1 MTNYTQGW
9 YFMKRFFPIFSI
21 FFILG
26 IFYFVPT
33 ANEVF
38 ASSIESDRLL
48 VKLVSEDGSEFIESV
63 SKDEF
68 ELLNGVEALQPD
80 FIRYAAIQTPNATSN
95 SWGKERIGVKKLEN
109 KLVPGK
115 GSVIIAV
122 IDTGVDYTHLML
134 KDRIVAGYDVLK
146 NTPDPMDVH
155 FHGTHVAGIIVDST
169 PANVKIMPIRALNE
183 KGEGYDSDISK
194 AIRFAVDNG
203 ADIINLSFVGE
214 GYSQHLA
221 DALHY
226 ALANNVLVV
235 VVAGNNRADS
245 ANYFPA
251 SEKNIIVVSA
261 TDQNDNIASF
271 SNTGNAID
279 LSAPGVEIVSS
290 LPGNRY
296 GSLNGTSM
304 AAPFVSSVAA
314 MIKLDDPTRSI
325 KDIERLLKKYVDDR
339 GAVGWDP
346 IFGEGI
352 VNVASYDEPQIV
364 SADFSGFI
372 SLPSARNVP
381 LNKEWHIEFNRQ
393 LSKKDIIDVQVFRG
407 SEVVPITL
415 RSIVV
420 TKEIV
425 ARPVVPYARST
436 SYKLVIRVKNGK
448 DYQMDFHTGY

>member
-1 MTNYTQGW
+1 
-9 YFMKRFFPIFSI
+9 MKKILSTLGL
-21 FFILG
+21 FFIVG
-26 IFYFVPT
+26 ISFVIPT
-33 ANEVF
+33 ANEGF
-38 ASSIESDRLL
+38 ASSKENDRLL

-63 SKDEF
+63 SQEEF
-68 ELLNGVEALQPD
+68 ELLNGVEVLQPD
-80 FIRYAAIQTPNATSN
+80 FIRYSAIQSTDVPTN
-95 SWGKERIGVKKLEN
+95 SWGKERIGVKKIEN

-122 IDTGVDYTHLML
+122 IDTGVDYTHPML
-134 KDRIVAGYDVLK
+134 KDRIVAGYDVIK
-146 NTPDPMDVH
+146 NTSDPMDVH

-169 PANVKIMPIRALNE
+169 PANVKIMPIRAMNE
-183 KGEGYDSDISK
+183 KGKGYDSDISA

-203 ADIINLSFVGE
+203 TDIINLSFVG
-214 GYSQHLA
+214 GDYSQYLA
-221 DALHY
+221 DALNY
-226 ALANNVLVV
+226 TLANDVLVV
-235 VVAGNNRADS
+235 VVAGNNGADT

-251 SEKNIIVVSA
+251 SEQNIIVVSA

-271 SNTGNAID
+271 SNTGDAID
-279 LSAPGVEIVSS
+279 LSAPGVGIVSS

-304 AAPFVSSVAA
+304 AVPFVSSVAA

-352 VNVASYDEPQIV
+352 INAASYDEPPNV
-364 SADFSGFI
+364 SANEQGMDFSNFI

-381 LNKEWHIEFNRQ
+381 LNKEWHIEFTRQ
-393 LSKKDIIDVQVFRG
+393 LSKKDIIDVQLFRG
-407 SEVVPITL
+407 SKVVPIKL
-415 RSIVV
+415 RSKIE

-425 ARPVVPYARST
+425 ATPISPYAPST
-436 SYKLVIRVKNGK
+436 SYKLVIRVENGK
-448 DYQMDFHTGY
+448 NYQMDFYTGD

>member
-1 MTNYTQGW
+1 MV
-9 YFMKRFFPIFSI
+9 FMKITFSI
-21 FFILG
+21 LGLFFMLG
-26 IFYFVPT
+26 ISYIVPT
-33 ANEVF
+33 TNEVF
-38 ASSIESDRLL
+38 ASSKENDRLL
-48 VKLVSEDGSEFIESV
+48 VKLVSEDGSELIESM
-63 SKDEF
+63 SKKEV
-68 ELLNGVEALQPD
+68 ELLNGVEVLQPD
-80 FIRYAAIQTPNATSN
+80 FIRYAAIQTPDIRSN
-95 SWGKERIGVKKLEN
+95 SWGKERIGVKKVEN

-115 GSVIIAV
+115 GSVVIAV
-122 IDTGVDYTHLML
+122 IDTGVDYTHPML

-146 NTPDPMDVH
+146 NTSDPMDVH
-155 FHGTHVAGIIVDST
+155 FHGTHVAGIIADST

-214 GYSQHLA
+214 DYSQYLA
-221 DALHY
+221 NALNY
-226 ALANNVLVV
+226 ALAKDVLVV
-235 VVAGNNRADS
+235 VVAGNNGADT

-271 SNTGNAID
+271 SNTGDAID
-279 LSAPGVEIVSS
+279 LAAPGVGIVSS

-304 AAPFVSSVAA
+304 AAPFVSSIAA

-339 GAVGWDP
+339 GVVGWDP
-346 IFGEGI
+346 IFGVGI
-352 VNVASYDEPQIV
+352 VNVASYDEPRSV
-364 SADFSGFI
+364 SEDVSGMDFPNFI
-372 SLPSARNVP
+372 SLPSVRNVP
-381 LNKEWHIEFNRQ
+381 LTKEWRIEFTRQ

-407 SEVVPITL
+407 SKVVPIRL
-415 RSIVV
+415 RSKVE
-420 TKEIV
+420 TKEII
-425 ARPVVPYARST
+425 AIPNSPYVPFT

-448 DYQMDFHTGY
+448 NYQMDFYTGG